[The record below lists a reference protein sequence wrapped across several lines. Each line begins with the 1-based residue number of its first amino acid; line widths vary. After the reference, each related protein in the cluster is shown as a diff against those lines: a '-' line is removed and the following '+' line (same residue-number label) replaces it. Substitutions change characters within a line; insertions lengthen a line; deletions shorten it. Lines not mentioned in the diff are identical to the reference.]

1 MEQLKDILDHF
12 NLYYSNDVLRVKSFL
27 KSKKEKMQE
36 EGVEDPGNEEEP
48 SSTIKHSKKKSGYN
62 ICVEA
67 GLSDIVQRFGLT
79 SEQFGENLRDN
90 YQRHEVEQDPRALNE
105 LAVDFING

>member
-12 NLYYSNDVLRVKSFL
+12 NLYYSNDVLRMKAFL

-48 SSTIKHSKKKSGYN
+48 SSSIKHSKKKSGYN

-67 GLSDIVQRFGLT
+67 GLSELHMRDI
-79 SEQFGENLRDN
+79 
-90 YQRHEVEQDPRALNE
+90 
-105 LAVDFING
+105 